1 MKKNQFNIPFIGYDK
16 GKDHGWNFDVL
27 IGQYGNPIIGIRIKN
42 IVEQYS
48 ADPDMYQNFHTVLNQ
63 MVAIIGENRIVQKL
77 DIFSKKKYKAEKSNQ
92 FLQQKYSEHF
102 EGRLFK
108 TIDTIVLFTDIVDD
122 KLKPKKKQYDFSE
135 KNYKD
140 LRDKCQ
146 KIFMLLEQNNC
157 EPKYLFEKDFEYYIG
172 GTLAMYFGVMSV
184 FDNIKATNE

>member
-77 DIFSKKKYKAEKSNQ
+77 DIFSMKK
-92 FLQQKYSEHF
+92 
-102 EGRLFK
+102 
-108 TIDTIVLFTDIVDD
+108 
-122 KLKPKKKQYDFSE
+122 
-135 KNYKD
+135 
-140 LRDKCQ
+140 
-146 KIFMLLEQNNC
+146 
-157 EPKYLFEKDFEYYIG
+157 
-172 GTLAMYFGVMSV
+172 
-184 FDNIKATNE
+184 